1 MKKIALTMLLGIF
14 TLVAKSQDRI
24 GLLVKTNV
32 LNALAKRPALS
43 VEKTFADKYG
53 LELSYTTGELNWGR
67 DYKFNGFLLRAKI
80 YSDQIETNALI
91 PFYGLYVGN
100 LNKQIISNATVD
112 NTGFFSI
119 GRNRNFEANS
129 FRSGI
134 NIGFLFIPKKRFILE
149 GTTALGYGKYFNV
162 KNYIS
167 DPMPKGYLDFQL
179 WLSVG
184 YYF

>member
-1 MKKIALTMLLGIF
+1 MLLCIAALT
-14 TLVAKSQDRI
+14 TQSQERV

-32 LNALAKRPALS
+32 LNALAKRPAIS
-43 VEKTFADKYG
+43 VEKTFKDKYG

-67 DYKFNGFLLRAKI
+67 DYEFNGFLLRAKI
-80 YSDQIETNALI
+80 YADDIETNSLI

-100 LNKQIISNATVD
+100 LNKQIVSKGEVD

-119 GRNRNFEANS
+119 GRTLNFDANS
-129 FRSGI
+129 LRTGA

-162 KNYIS
+162 KNYITNPS
-167 DPMPKGYLDFQL
+167 PKGYLDFQL
-179 WLSVG
+179 WFSVG